1 MKDSDENLSGGG
13 RESVCGVSE
22 IMMLFFFQG
31 HSVKCPII
39 IKFDTEWKVF
49 IGFGN

>member
-22 IMMLFFFQG
+22 IIMHFFFMET
-31 HSVKCPII
+31 VLNVP
-39 IKFDTEWKVF
+39 
-49 IGFGN
+49 